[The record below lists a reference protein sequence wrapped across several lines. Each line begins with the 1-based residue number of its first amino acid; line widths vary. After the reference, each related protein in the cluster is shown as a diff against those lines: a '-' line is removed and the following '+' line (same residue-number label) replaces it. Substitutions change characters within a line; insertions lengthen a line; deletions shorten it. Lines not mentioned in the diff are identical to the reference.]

1 MYDELRVWLTSEQKD
16 MEAKG
21 GGRTY
26 SNTESEKMPI
36 KIFFFF
42 FQQNK
47 LTKKKR
53 LKTSSDAQKLR
64 EFIASVYDFQKLP

>member
-42 FQQNK
+42 FFSKTNLQ
-47 LTKKKR
+47 KKKG
-53 LKTSSDAQKLR
+53 
-64 EFIASVYDFQKLP
+64 